1 MRCGYIQNLITGT
14 RIALPRLANGSS
26 DHSTAWDIVRPNSAA
41 EAMIARHL
49 RALETN
55 KARRQLTF
63 IKVQSPASRSSS
75 AARRT

>member
-1 MRCGYIQNLITGT
+1 MRCGYIQDFITGT

-26 DHSTAWDIVRPNSAA
+26 GRFAEWDIVRPNSGA

-49 RALETN
+49 RALEAN

-63 IKVQSPASRSSS
+63 IKV
-75 AARRT
+75 